1 MIILGLSGMGLMDS
15 LKLRLI
21 EKAFMADAKADIDKI
36 AKITVAGYGVTV
48 LSIVFLIISLTPRF
62 LYTIGFMGPLI
73 SITLLFIGIIM
84 SAYSE
89 LSLGLKVSQ
98 RKYEVEKELPFIS
111 IFATLASALGL
122 PLSRTFKEARRISFF
137 KAFNRELN
145 FLEKIKL
152 FYIMSDIDA
161 LEFVSKFHP
170 SSALREFYQALVA
183 AERAGGDKYRV
194 LFERSSSLIKMLQD
208 RINRLVERY
217 NTITN
222 LEVMFFVVIP
232 LALITLGALFVGNS
246 GYGLTIVATII
257 FPSISFFMLYFIVQA
272 AYPEELVEKPPMT
285 VFYGIVTALLGAS
298 LFVWML
304 GSRLLESGYEPYMVL
319 GVLYTVI
326 LLGGGL
332 YYRKWYKESD
342 EFIFSMPIV
351 TRQIAE
357 ECKKGKTPR
366 QAILTLTQYK
376 LPRRVESFVR
386 VLVARISMGLP
397 IRDAIRGIKM
407 PWLTRIYFE
416 FLDMAERYGA
426 DPKTLD
432 MLATFTSDTVSVAK
446 IIKDRSLSFKLS
458 SLISIVAL
466 VFGFVIVSEK
476 VLTQF
481 AEMGEKFISSS
492 YGASMISLP
501 IHPLT
506 PDMLPVIRNLSY
518 IGIIINTL
526 FISLLSGKTIKGSM
540 SAGLLLGSVLVLI
553 ALASIKV
560 LSIIF

>member
-1 MIILGLSGMGLMDS
+1 MGLTDS

-36 AKITVAGYGVTV
+36 AKITVAGYGVTA
-48 LSIVFLIISLTPRF
+48 LSIILLIVSFTPKM
-62 LYTIGFMGPLI
+62 LYTIGFIGPI
-73 SITLLFIGIIM
+73 VSIILLLLGIVM
-84 SAYSE
+84 SVYSE
-89 LSLGLKVSQ
+89 LSLGLKVSE
-98 RKYEVEKELPFIS
+98 RKYRVEKELPFIS
-111 IFATLASALGL
+111 IFMTLASALGL

-137 KAFNRELN
+137 KAFNRELS
-145 FLEKIKL
+145 FLEKIKI

-170 SSALREFYQALVA
+170 SPALREFYQALVA

-222 LEVMFFVVIP
+222 LEVIFFVVIP

-246 GYGLTIVATII
+246 GYGLTITATII
-257 FPSISFFMLYFIVQA
+257 FPSFSFFMLYFIVQA

-285 VFYGIVTALLGAS
+285 VFYGTIIALLGAS
-298 LFVWML
+298 VFVWIT
-304 GSRLLESGYEPYMVL
+304 GSRLLESGYEPYLVL
-319 GVLYTVI
+319 GILYGII

-342 EFIFSMPIV
+342 EFVFSMPLL

-376 LPRRVESFVR
+376 LPKRVEGFIR

-397 IRDAIRGIKM
+397 IREAITGVKM
-407 PWLTRIYFE
+407 PWLTKIYFE
-416 FLDMAERYGA
+416 FLDMADRYGA

-432 MLATFTSDTVSVAK
+432 MLASFTADTVSVAR
-446 IIKDRSLSFKLS
+446 IIKDRSLSFKFS
-458 SLISIVAL
+458 SLISIIAL

-481 AEMGEKFISSS
+481 AEMGEKFLESS
-492 YGASMISLP
+492 YAGSMISLP

-506 PDMLPVIRNLSY
+506 PDMLPTIRNLSY

-540 SAGLLLGSVLVLI
+540 TAGLLLGSALILI

-560 LSIIF
+560 LALIF

>member
-1 MIILGLSGMGLMDS
+1 MGLTDS

-36 AKITVAGYGVTV
+36 AKITIAGYGITII
-48 LSIVFLIISLTPRF
+48 SIFLLIISFTPKM
-62 LYTIGFMGPLI
+62 LYTIGLLGPMI
-73 SITLLFIGIIM
+73 SIAMLLTGIIM
-84 SAYSE
+84 SSYSE
-89 LSLGLKVSQ
+89 LALGLKVSQ
-98 RKYEVEKELPFIS
+98 RKYEIEKELPFIS
-111 IFATLASALGL
+111 IFITLASALGL
-122 PLSRTFKEARRISFF
+122 PLSRTLKEARKISFF
-137 KAFNRELN
+137 KAFNKELN
-145 FLEKIKL
+145 FLEKIKI
-152 FYIMSDIDA
+152 FYIMGDIDA

-170 SSALREFYQALVA
+170 SPALREFYQALVA
-183 AERAGGDKYRV
+183 AERAGGDKYRI
-194 LFERSSSLIKMLQD
+194 LFERSSNLIKMLQD

-222 LEVMFFVVIP
+222 LEVIFFVVIP

-246 GYGLTIVATII
+246 GYGLTVTAVII
-257 FPSISFFMLYFIVQA
+257 FPSLSFFLLYFIVQA
-272 AYPEELVEKPPMT
+272 AYPEELVEKPPMG
-285 VFYGIVTALLGAS
+285 VFYGTMVTLLGATV
-298 LFVWML
+298 FVWIS
-304 GSRLLESGYEPYMVL
+304 GSRLLESGYDPYMVL
-319 GVLYTVI
+319 GILYTVI
-326 LLGGGL
+326 LVGGGL

-342 EFIFSMPIV
+342 EFVFSMPLL

-376 LPRRVESFVR
+376 LPKRVEAFIR

-397 IRDAIRGIKM
+397 IREAITGVKM

-432 MLATFTSDTVSVAK
+432 MLASFTSDTVSVAK
-446 IIKDRSLSFKLS
+446 IVKDRSLSFKLS

-481 AEMGEKFISSS
+481 AEMGEKFLSSS
-492 YGASMISLP
+492 YGASMISIP

-526 FISLLSGKTIKGSM
+526 FISLLSGKTIKGSL
-540 SAGLLLGSVLVLI
+540 SAGLLLGSTLILV
-553 ALASIKV
+553 ALASIKI